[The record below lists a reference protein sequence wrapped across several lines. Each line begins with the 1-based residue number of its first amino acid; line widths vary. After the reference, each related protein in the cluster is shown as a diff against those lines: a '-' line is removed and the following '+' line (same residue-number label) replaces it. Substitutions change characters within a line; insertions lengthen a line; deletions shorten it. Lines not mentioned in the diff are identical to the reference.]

1 MVLFFHF
8 SLFYTCFRNDDLF
21 EFLLWSAFFIFI
33 SFIFAFLLFLLILF
47 VGPFDHLCFFV
58 FFFGTKF
65 IPFTNY
71 AIFSFSYSKPSA
83 GCDLP
88 RRFYED
94 RELTVFFKNAYVPMS
109 NQANLVEACKKMSF
123 CICFSF
129 LLFSIVHEKIVW
141 AWKSVPFEKPGMC

>member
-1 MVLFFHF
+1 MKCLFHFYFFYFCISFVSSHFICWTFWSSLFF
-8 SLFYTCFRNDDLF
+8 C
-21 EFLLWSAFFIFI
+21 
-33 SFIFAFLLFLLILF
+33 
-47 VGPFDHLCFFV
+47 

-129 LLFSIVHEKIVW
+129 LLFFNRSWKNCVSLKIGSF
-141 AWKSVPFEKPGMC
+141 WKTRHVLK